1 MKVGMNLLLWT
12 AFVEEAHF
20 PILEKI
26 KKTGYDGV
34 EIPLFDG
41 DAEHYKKIKKEL
53 DNLGLGCT
61 AVTVVNADTNPIS
74 PDASVRKAALD
85 RIKWAL
91 DMTSVMGGDVL
102 AGPYH
107 SALGVFSG
115 QPPTAD
121 ERKRAVEV
129 LTQAADHAQK
139 VKVKIAIEY
148 LNRFECYFLTNALD
162 AKNLVREIN
171 HPYFGT
177 MYDTF
182 HANIEEKNI
191 SQAIASMEDTYVH
204 VHISENDRGTPG
216 SGHVHWDETFKALR
230 KAKYDGW
237 LTIEAFGRALP
248 DLAAAT
254 KIWRDMFPSPEDVYG
269 NGFKFIKEKWK
280 DLQFRKPKTHAL
292 NIGFN
297 YDFSNNVLGYDLG
310 YWYKPS
316 NIGLTYGASLL
327 LRTDFTNTKIGF
339 APVLGYKIWQFH
351 IQTGYQF
358 LSKARTNFF
367 TTNTLFIDIRFV
379 LINNTKIKK

>member
-12 AFVEEAHF
+12 AFVTEEHF

-74 PDASVRKAALD
+74 PDASVRKAGLE

-269 NGFKFIKEKWK
+269 NGFKFIKEKWEAFK
-280 DLQFRKPKTHAL
+280 
-292 NIGFN
+292 
-297 YDFSNNVLGYDLG
+297 
-310 YWYKPS
+310 
-316 NIGLTYGASLL
+316 
-327 LRTDFTNTKIGF
+327 
-339 APVLGYKIWQFH
+339 
-351 IQTGYQF
+351 
-358 LSKARTNFF
+358 
-367 TTNTLFIDIRFV
+367 
-379 LINNTKIKK
+379 

>member
-12 AFVEEAHF
+12 AFVTEEHF

-74 PDASVRKAALD
+74 PDASIRKAGLE

-91 DMTSVMGGDVL
+91 DMTSVMGGDLL

-129 LTQAADHAQK
+129 LTQAAEHAQK

-191 SQAIASMEDTYVH
+191 SHAIASMEDTYVH

-269 NGFKFIKEKWK
+269 NGFKFIKEKWEAFK
-280 DLQFRKPKTHAL
+280 
-292 NIGFN
+292 
-297 YDFSNNVLGYDLG
+297 
-310 YWYKPS
+310 
-316 NIGLTYGASLL
+316 
-327 LRTDFTNTKIGF
+327 
-339 APVLGYKIWQFH
+339 
-351 IQTGYQF
+351 
-358 LSKARTNFF
+358 
-367 TTNTLFIDIRFV
+367 
-379 LINNTKIKK
+379 

>member
-12 AFVEEAHF
+12 AFVTEEHF

-74 PDASVRKAALD
+74 PDASIRKAALE

-91 DMTSVMGGDVL
+91 DMTSVMGGDLL

-191 SQAIASMEDTYVH
+191 SHAIASMEDTYVH

-269 NGFKFIKEKWK
+269 NGFKFIKEKWEAFK
-280 DLQFRKPKTHAL
+280 
-292 NIGFN
+292 
-297 YDFSNNVLGYDLG
+297 
-310 YWYKPS
+310 
-316 NIGLTYGASLL
+316 
-327 LRTDFTNTKIGF
+327 
-339 APVLGYKIWQFH
+339 
-351 IQTGYQF
+351 
-358 LSKARTNFF
+358 
-367 TTNTLFIDIRFV
+367 
-379 LINNTKIKK
+379 

>member
-12 AFVEEAHF
+12 AFVTEEHF

-61 AVTVVNADTNPIS
+61 AVTVVNAETNPIS
-74 PDASVRKAALD
+74 PDASIRKAGLE

-91 DMTSVMGGDVL
+91 DMTSVMGGDLL

-148 LNRFECYFLTNALD
+148 LNRFECYFLTNAMD

-269 NGFKFIKEKWK
+269 NGFKFIKEKWEAFK
-280 DLQFRKPKTHAL
+280 
-292 NIGFN
+292 
-297 YDFSNNVLGYDLG
+297 
-310 YWYKPS
+310 
-316 NIGLTYGASLL
+316 
-327 LRTDFTNTKIGF
+327 
-339 APVLGYKIWQFH
+339 
-351 IQTGYQF
+351 
-358 LSKARTNFF
+358 
-367 TTNTLFIDIRFV
+367 
-379 LINNTKIKK
+379 